1 MDKKVKKEIKITG
14 ADYLYLALY
23 AFAGIGLEL
32 VLINLIEPL
41 FGMEMATYTTAQHVV
56 HLLMT
61 SIVWLLA
68 ALFLIWLSKTRYQ
81 FDIWENKCRLQTW
94 QYIGIVVCVV
104 ISVLAHYVDWEGF
117 KPYLELQSKGTIR
130 FIFQYIYYVF
140 EAFLFTL
147 IIVFGQKACET
158 WFKNDKIPY
167 GGIVLALTWG
177 LMHIVTK
184 GSIAAGILTAFSG
197 FLFGA
202 AYLVVGKDF
211 RKALPLMCV
220 MFML

>member
-68 ALFLIWLSKTRYQ
+68 ALFLIWLS
-81 FDIWENKCRLQTW
+81 
-94 QYIGIVVCVV
+94 
-104 ISVLAHYVDWEGF
+104 
-117 KPYLELQSKGTIR
+117 
-130 FIFQYIYYVF
+130 
-140 EAFLFTL
+140 
-147 IIVFGQKACET
+147 
-158 WFKNDKIPY
+158 NDRRSCP
-167 GGIVLALTWG
+167 
-177 LMHIVTK
+177 
-184 GSIAAGILTAFSG
+184 
-197 FLFGA
+197 
-202 AYLVVGKDF
+202 
-211 RKALPLMCV
+211 
-220 MFML
+220 